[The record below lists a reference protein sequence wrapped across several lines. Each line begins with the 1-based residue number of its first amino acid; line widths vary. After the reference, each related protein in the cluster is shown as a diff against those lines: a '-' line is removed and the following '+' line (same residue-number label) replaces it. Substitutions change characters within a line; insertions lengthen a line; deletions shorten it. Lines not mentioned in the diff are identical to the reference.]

1 MKQTDCFRKKMGD
14 GDARCRRGDR
24 GRNKRSV
31 GRQRAIMETCG
42 CCLARATKLEIWFQN
57 AVLPSLPVIQL
68 GFSTTWW
75 DTFGWSGH
83 SPTRRAI
90 KEIESKNYIYWLAPI
105 CPVLD
110 CYFDVILLKSG
121 ALKVARLLKHR
132 SGYYK
137 LVRISVGYLRLTA
150 FFFPFFRYVRNVQ
163 WILWQQR
170 TEVPDVSGRSWVMIS
185 YAEREC
191 AWWLGRK
198 VNVFIK
204 LTEKNI

>member
-150 FFFPFFRYVRNVQ
+150 FFFLFQVCTKCAVDPVAATDRGARRKWKV
-163 WILWQQR
+163 L
-170 TEVPDVSGRSWVMIS
+170 S
-185 YAEREC
+185 YDFLCWEGVCMVA
-191 AWWLGRK
+191 G
-198 VNVFIK
+198 
-204 LTEKNI
+204 